1 MNNISW
7 CLVVLLCV
15 TLLLSSCSFSNQTG
29 QTASDTTVILNPEN
43 TGNAYSGIYAE
54 YFDYDYLHK
63 PTNESVKSITRGM
76 TMPEV
81 IEIIGKPHSPGPL
94 SGVFSLEWKTE
105 EGYTCMITCAFTE
118 DALDDIPD
126 NMHTIEA
133 MMKYGVASTI
143 HLWEENPFGT

>member
-1 MNNISW
+1 MKKNFC
-7 CLVVLLCV
+7 CLLILIFAMVLF
-15 TLLLSSCSFSNQTG
+15 SSCS
-29 QTASDTTVILNPEN
+29 ILNGGDEN
-43 TGNAYSGIYAE
+43 TTTDSITSTTKENIPPDPIAE

-94 SGVFSLEWKTE
+94 SGMFSLQWKTE
-105 EGYTCMITCAFTE
+105 EGYTCMITCAFPE

-133 MMKYGVASTI
+133 MMKYGAVVSI
-143 HLWEENPFGT
+143 NLLEENPFGT